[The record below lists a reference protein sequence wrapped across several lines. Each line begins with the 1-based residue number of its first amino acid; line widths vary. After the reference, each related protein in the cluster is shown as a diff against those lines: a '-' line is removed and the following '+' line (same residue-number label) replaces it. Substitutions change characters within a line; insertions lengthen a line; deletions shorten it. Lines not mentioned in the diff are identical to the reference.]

1 MTVQGRL
8 PQAAD
13 SAAERR
19 RARQRSAAKRQL
31 AGAWNRRLGW
41 ILLPIVLTAVTMHYL
56 GAQTGTAN
64 TVVLALQFTFVPLW
78 AVHTALSVYVFGWVR
93 PALTLRVFHIWFG
106 YAYIGLVLLSQTTFG
121 IEPLHAIAT
130 VAMFAALATH
140 VGIGIYYARW
150 RRRGVLLP

>member
-1 MTVQGRL
+1 M
-8 PQAAD
+8 
-13 SAAERR
+13 
-19 RARQRSAAKRQL
+19 RQR

-64 TVVLALQFTFVPLW
+64 TVVLVLQFTFVPLW

-121 IEPLHAIAT
+121 VEPLHAIAT